1 MFCREWLAQLEQHQ
15 QQFSQAGLRLVGVGL
30 GKPEHAA
37 NICGRLAPSVTCIV
51 DSEKSAYV
59 QYGLRQG
66 TILQLFGPRVLAAG
80 ARAASG
86 GHSQGQRTGDPMMMP
101 GTFIVDGQGIIRY
114 IHYSQHAGD
123 HPPIEELLAAGQQL
137 RDQTPTPPG

>member
-1 MFCREWLAQLEQHQ
+1 
-15 QQFSQAGLRLVGVGL
+15 LRLVGVGL

-37 NICGRLAPSVTCIV
+37 NICSRIAPSVTCIV

-80 ARAASG
+80 ARAASA
-86 GHSQGQRTGDPMMMP
+86 GHFQSQKTGDPMMMP
-101 GTFIVDGQGIIRY
+101 GTFIVDSQGIIRY
-114 IHYSQHAGD
+114 AHYSEHAGD
-123 HPPIEELLAAGQQL
+123 HPPIQELLAAGQQL
-137 RDQTPTPPG
+137 RNQATTLPV